1 MATAIP
7 RGQRVDLPGSDYHW
21 LGEDVDVLLA
31 EISRFVTGESVL
43 PEPVRELCAVVFT
56 DLVQSTE
63 RAASLGDRRWK
74 DTLDRHDETV
84 SREVT
89 RKGGAVV
96 KMTGDGALA
105 VFPSVDGALLAAQA
119 IRHRLADDGLSVR
132 IGVHVGDVER
142 RGTDVAGIGVH
153 IAARVMAI
161 ASCRRSRCHRGPSRW
176 QPLAPAIDSRP
187 SATMR

>member
-1 MATAIP
+1 M
-7 RGQRVDLPGSDYHW
+7 
-21 LGEDVDVLLA
+21 
-31 EISRFVTGESVL
+31 
-43 PEPVRELCAVVFT
+43 VFT

-96 KMTGDGALA
+96 KTTGDGALA

-161 ASCRRSRCHRGPSRW
+161 ASAGEVVVTASV
-176 QPLAPAIDSRP
+176 PLAAAGTSHRFETLGDHALKGIAGTWTLFPP
-187 SATMR
+187 E